1 MDIAGHYETH
11 LESHKI
17 ISALKQAYPDG
28 ADKYQLAPIDQLHI
42 CGIKASEKLLRNLK
56 TTDKVLEIGSGCGGL
71 MRLIQEQG
79 IAVTGLDISHGLNTL
94 NKQLTSVSS
103 ALKSSQNSGNPNIIT
118 GDAHNL
124 PFPDNSFTVVVMQ
137 HSLLNM
143 PDKKRVLSECKR
155 VLKTTGAFVLHEIIQ
170 EKKSVP
176 LLFPVPWA
184 LKPEQSFL
192 IYESDL
198 ITLLIESGY
207 EIRCV
212 TDWTKDAIN
221 WSERQQHKD
230 KNSNQCS
237 PVIAPSMVFGHSIN
251 KMIQNVNLNLLKG
264 SIRVM
269 EVVCLHA
276 GNEASLED

>member
-11 LESHKI
+11 LESQKI

-42 CGIKASEKLLRNLK
+42 GGIKASEKLLRNLK
-56 TTDKVLEIGSGCGGL
+56 ATDKVLEIGSGCGGL

-103 ALKSSQNSGNPNIIT
+103 ALKSPQNSGNPNIIT

-143 PDKKRVLSECKR
+143 PDILKVLSECER
-155 VLKTTGAFVLHEIIQ
+155 VLKPSGIVVLHEVFQ
-170 EKKSVP
+170 GKKDIP
-176 LLFPVPWA
+176 MLFPVPWA
-184 LKPEQSFL
+184 SSHEGSCLVTEINFINSL
-192 IYESDL
+192 N
-198 ITLLIESGY
+198 ESGFKT
-207 EIRCV
+207 ERIE
-212 TDWTKDAIN
+212 DWTAEALN
-221 WSERQQHKD
+221 WRKKQQVKEA
-230 KNSNQCS
+230 NIEGMAPVVS
-237 PVIAPSMVFGHSIN
+237 PIMIFGHSFQTMAN
-251 KMIQNVNLNLLKG
+251 NLVENLSSG
-264 SIRVM
+264 AIRVL
-269 EVVCLHA
+269 EVVLRK
-276 GNEASLED
+276 